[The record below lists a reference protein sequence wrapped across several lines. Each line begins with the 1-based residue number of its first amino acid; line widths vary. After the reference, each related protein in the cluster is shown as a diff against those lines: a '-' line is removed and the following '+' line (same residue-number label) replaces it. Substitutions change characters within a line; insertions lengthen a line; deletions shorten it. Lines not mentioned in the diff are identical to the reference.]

1 MHPVDPGLHSWRH
14 LYRDRVAT
22 KRRDPLV
29 MTGQDILDDIRKLPG
44 TGEVIP
50 IIDPA
55 TEEQITE
62 FTDCGPE
69 AINDAVA
76 RAKETAESGVWSEM
90 PDYDRAKVLWRVADL
105 IDENAE
111 ILAELESLNAGIPP
125 AQAQIIT
132 KVGSEWFRYYAGWC
146 TKIDGTAR
154 DVNTGGLTGI
164 DARMH
169 AYTLKEPYG
178 VVGLIFPWN
187 GPVFNF
193 CAKLAPSLA
202 AGCSSVVK
210 PAEETPLSALVLDGI
225 LAEAGVPEGVANLL
239 IGYGH
244 TAGAGIIA
252 HPDVEKVAFTGSPE
266 VGGEIEHA
274 AGGGNLKKVTLEL
287 GGKSPVLIF
296 DDANLK
302 VAIPMA
308 AFGTFVH
315 SGQACVCGS
324 RIFAQRGVYEQV
336 VEGIANIANT
346 LQLGGPK
353 EEGTMIG
360 PLISQKQLTRV
371 LGYLDQG
378 RSDGVDVVTGGHRL
392 DRKGSFVHP
401 TVLTNVDSTSR
412 LFQEEIFGPV
422 VAVIPFDDEDEAVA
436 LANDSTYGLAA
447 TAWTSDLGRAHRI
460 AKRLKAGT
468 VGLNCQMQFD
478 HSMPFGGYK
487 QSGWGYE
494 SGKAGLETYLPTKV
508 AGAHMK
514 SAPAPTS

>member
-1 MHPVDPGLHSWRH
+1 MSVQA
-14 LYRDRVAT
+14 V
-22 KRRDPLV
+22 
-29 MTGQDILDDIRKLPG
+29 LDDIRKVPG
-44 TGEVIP
+44 TGDVIP

-55 TEEQITE
+55 TEEQLTE

-69 AINDAVA
+69 AVDDAVA
-76 RAKETAESGVWSEM
+76 RAKATAESGVWSGM
-90 PDYDRAKVLWRVADL
+90 ADYDRARVLWKIAEL

-111 ILAELESLNAGIPP
+111 VLAELESLNAGIP
-125 AQAQIIT
+125 ASQAAIIT

-146 TKIDGTAR
+146 TKIDGIAR

-164 DARMH
+164 ESH
-169 AYTLKEPYG
+169 QHVYTLREPYG

-210 PAEETPLSALVLDGI
+210 PAEETPLSALVLDRI
-225 LAEAGVPEGVANLL
+225 LSEAGVPDGVVNMVL
-239 IGYGH
+239 GYGH
-244 TAGAGIIA
+244 TAGAAITA
-252 HPDVEKVAFTGSPE
+252 HPDVEKVAFTGSTE
-266 VGGEIEHA
+266 VGREIVRASA
-274 AGGGNLKKVTLEL
+274 ASNLNKVTLEL
-287 GGKSPVLIF
+287 GGKSPVLIY
-296 DDANLK
+296 DDADLDT
-302 VAIPMA
+302 AITMA

-324 RIFAQRGVYEQV
+324 RIFAQRGVYERV
-336 VEGIANIANT
+336 VEGIANMANMM
-346 LQLGGPK
+346 QLGGPK
-353 EEGTMIG
+353 EEGVMVG

-371 LGYLDQG
+371 LGYLEQG
-378 RSDGVDVVTGGHRL
+378 KADGNELVTGGHRL
-392 DRKGSFVHP
+392 DRKGYFVHP
-401 TVLTNVDSTSR
+401 TVVTGVEPDSSR

-422 VAVIPFDDEDEAVA
+422 VTILPFDDDDEAVA
-436 LANDSTYGLAA
+436 LANNSTYGLAA
-447 TAWTSDLGRAHRI
+447 TAWTSDLGRAHRL

-494 SGKAGLETYLPTKV
+494 SGKAGIETYLQTKIV
-508 AGAHMK
+508 WAQM
-514 SAPAPTS
+514 

>member
-1 MHPVDPGLHSWRH
+1 MSVQA
-14 LYRDRVAT
+14 V
-22 KRRDPLV
+22 
-29 MTGQDILDDIRKLPG
+29 LDDIRKVPG
-44 TGEVIP
+44 TGDVIP

-55 TEEQITE
+55 TEEQLTE

-69 AINDAVA
+69 AVDDAVA
-76 RAKETAESGVWSEM
+76 RAKATAESGVWSGM
-90 PDYDRAKVLWRVADL
+90 ADYDRARVLWKIADL

-111 ILAELESLNAGIPP
+111 VLAELESLNAGIP
-125 AQAQIIT
+125 ASQAAIIT

-146 TKIDGTAR
+146 TKIDGIAR

-164 DARMH
+164 ESH
-169 AYTLKEPYG
+169 QHVYTLREPYG

-210 PAEETPLSALVLDGI
+210 PAEETPLSALVLDRI
-225 LAEAGVPEGVANLL
+225 LSEAGVPDGVVNMVL
-239 IGYGH
+239 GYGH
-244 TAGAGIIA
+244 TAGAAITA
-252 HPDVEKVAFTGSPE
+252 HPDVEKVAFTGSTE
-266 VGGEIEHA
+266 VGREIVRSSA
-274 AGGGNLKKVTLEL
+274 ASNLNKVTLEL
-287 GGKSPVLIF
+287 GGKSPVLIY
-296 DDANLK
+296 DDADLDT
-302 VAIPMA
+302 AITMA

-324 RIFAQRGVYEQV
+324 RIFAQRGVYERV
-336 VEGIANIANT
+336 VEGIANMANMM
-346 LQLGGPK
+346 QLGGPK
-353 EEGTMIG
+353 EEGVMVG

-378 RSDGVDVVTGGHRL
+378 KADGNELVTGGHRL
-392 DRKGSFVHP
+392 DRKGYFVHP
-401 TVLTNVDSTSR
+401 TVVTGVDPDSSR

-422 VAVIPFDDEDEAVA
+422 VTILPFDDDDEAVA
-436 LANDSTYGLAA
+436 LANNSTYGLAA
-447 TAWTSDLGRAHRI
+447 TAWTSNLGRAHRL

-494 SGKAGLETYLPTKV
+494 SGKAGIETYLQTKIV
-508 AGAHMK
+508 WAQM
-514 SAPAPTS
+514 